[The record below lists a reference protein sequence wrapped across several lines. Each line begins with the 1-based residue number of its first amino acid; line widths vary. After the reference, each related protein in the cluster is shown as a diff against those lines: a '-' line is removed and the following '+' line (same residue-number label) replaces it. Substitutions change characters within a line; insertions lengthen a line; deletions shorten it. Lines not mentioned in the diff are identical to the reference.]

1 MSILKRHFAIQVGAT
16 LASLGLAIAALI
28 HSSSG
33 HFQADGSM
41 AWACSPYLA
50 FAIVAAYGL
59 AIDPTQK
66 TAVAFTETA
75 ILILAFSALVY
86 TDGIYFNTSSTSPL
100 IFLFAPL
107 WIYGG
112 AIVVFLGSRGMGGF
126 VNALRRRAT

>member
-1 MSILKRHFAIQVGAT
+1 MSSLNRHLAIQLGAM
-16 LASLGLAIAALI
+16 LASLGLALAALV

-33 HFQADGSM
+33 HFQADRSM
-41 AWACSPYLA
+41 AWACAPYLA
-50 FAIVAAYGL
+50 FAVLAAYGR
-59 AIDPTQK
+59 AIDPTLK

-86 TDGIYFNTSSTSPL
+86 TDGIYFDTSSTSPL

-112 AIVVFLGSRGMGGF
+112 AIIVFLGSRGMGGF